1 MQVTDKSLALL
12 ATLDHLQNLS
22 LMACNSVNDT
32 ALVCLKNGSRSLQV
46 WQSFL
51 ILSVWFAAGVDVI
64 GLVQCSVTKNNQLSA
79 GRELLLIHVTTQL
92 IPH

>member
-1 MQVTDKSLALL
+1 LALL

-46 WQSFL
+46 WQNFL

-64 GLVQCSVTKNNQLSA
+64 GLVQCPVTKNNQFSA
-79 GRELLLIHVTTQL
+79 GRELSLIHLTTQL

>member
-1 MQVTDKSLALL
+1 VQVTDKSLALL

-64 GLVQCSVTKNNQLSA
+64 GLVQCSVTKNNQFSA
-79 GRELLLIHVTTQL
+79 GRELSLIHLTTQL